1 MDSWELLINARKR
14 NRMAAKVSAYG
25 SASEQLILRVC
36 SCITSGGDG
45 FRVRRRAGLPV
56 VMLDADAINTVS
68 SEM

>member
-1 MDSWELLINARKR
+1 
-14 NRMAAKVSAYG
+14 MAAEVSAYG
-25 SASEQLILRVC
+25 SASEQLIPAGLLVYYV
-36 SCITSGGDG
+36 SGGGG